1 MTHELL
7 SGVVRAIG
15 VAFVLAVA
23 AAASAQPFPA
33 KPVRLVVT
41 FPPGGP
47 TDFVA
52 RTVGDA
58 LTKTWGQH
66 VVVDNRAGGGG
77 SVGAEVVMRA
87 QPDGYTLLLGTF
99 GGMVAV
105 PLLNPAVKYD
115 TLRDFQPLNH
125 VVDSPFFL
133 FVNASVPAD
142 DVKKLIAL
150 AQAQPGKLSYGSVGQ
165 GSATHLAFELLRAM
179 AKIDLLHVPYKGT
192 APLATALLA
201 NEVQAGISS
210 MPTLL
215 PHVRAG
221 RLRVLGVGTTKRSSL
236 LPEVPTIA
244 EAGVP
249 GYSAATWYG
258 IFGPARMPRPLV
270 ERIHAAIAEVLATPA
285 ARDRLAS
292 QGLEVPARVPPAAFA
307 AFIKT
312 DQAKWRDIIKTAGI
326 TGGG

>member
-1 MTHELL
+1 MAHSLL
-7 SGVVRAIG
+7 SWITRAVG
-15 VAFVLAVA
+15 FTVLLAGA
-23 AAASAQPFPA
+23 TGAYAQPFPT

-58 LTKTWGQH
+58 LVKTRGQH
-66 VVVDNRAGGGG
+66 V
-77 SVGAEVVMRA
+77 
-87 QPDGYTLLLGTF
+87 
-99 GGMVAV
+99 
-105 PLLNPAVKYD
+105 
-115 TLRDFQPLNH
+115 

-142 DVKKLIAL
+142 DVKKLLAL

-165 GSATHLAFELLRAM
+165 GSATHLAFELLRSM
-179 AKIDLLHVPYKGT
+179 AKIEMLHVPYKGT

-221 RLRVLGVGTTKRSSL
+221 RLRVLGVGTAKRSSL
-236 LPEVPTIA
+236 LPEVPTIS

-249 GYSAATWYG
+249 GYLAATWYG

-270 ERIHAAIAEVLATPA
+270 EKIHAAIAGVLAAPA
-285 ARDRLAS
+285 TRDRLAS
-292 QGLEVPARVPPAAFA
+292 QGLEVPARAPPAGFA
-307 AFIKT
+307 AFIKA
-312 DQAKWRDIIKTAGI
+312 DQAKWRDIIRTARITAGE
-326 TGGG
+326 